1 MVNVYSALKLI
12 FEEERYVIEQ
22 KIILNKNSRR
32 IDFETTID
40 WHETNKML
48 RVEFPVNVR
57 SSQASFEIQYG
68 HVFRN
73 THENTS
79 WDMAQFE
86 VVAHKWADISQPNYG
101 VGIINDCKYG
111 HKIKGNVI
119 SLNLL
124 RSPKTPDPDSDM
136 HEHQFTYALYP
147 HAGTMVQSD
156 LIRQAYQLN
165 IPLEGIK
172 ADLRSSASREWYKRG
187 LVICASEHRECRDR
201 GDQKSGKTC
210 WHPDPGLRNQ
220 RL

>member
-1 MVNVYSALKLI
+1 
-12 FEEERYVIEQ
+12 
-22 KIILNKNSRR
+22 
-32 IDFETTID
+32 
-40 WHETNKML
+40 ML

-124 RSPKTPDPDSDM
+124 RSPKTPDPESDM
-136 HEHQFTYALYP
+136 HVHEFNYALYP
-147 HAGTMVQSD
+147 HKGDMVQSD
-156 LIRQAYQLN
+156 LIRQAYQFN
-165 IPLEGIK
+165 IPLEGIEAK
-172 ADLRSSASREWYKRG
+172 GSASVIGESSFVQNNGKNVIIEVIKKAEKHEGVLIRAYESKGYDGNVDFKFGRSITNATLVNLMERELEVLEVKDNSISLNFKPFEIHTFVVR
-187 LVICASEHRECRDR
+187 
-201 GDQKSGKTC
+201 
-210 WHPDPGLRNQ
+210 
-220 RL
+220 